1 MIPLTRTLYEQNI
14 ILMIFYT
21 IQQHHRILQ
30 SDTLPM
36 PPDIE
41 RRRIGCRQASLA
53 DIRTRTET
61 ASLFFSVIKRLRCSW
76 TGLRGQWRAGVH
88 VNLCHALRCRLPHVI
103 VESKFVW
110 QRLQRIIIA
119 SHSVSKMN
127 QNRPNEIFFVL
138 HDFLY
143 TMIFNEHWLLI
154 IKIFQ
159 AGFLK
164 YTGQKPLV
172 LE

>member
-1 MIPLTRTLYEQNI
+1 VNSAAYAPDIPLNEFFFFFASLSSVNENDTMIPLTRTLYEQNI

-61 ASLFFSVIKRLRCSW
+61 ASLFFSVIKRLR
-76 TGLRGQWRAGVH
+76 
-88 VNLCHALRCRLPHVI
+88 
-103 VESKFVW
+103 
-110 QRLQRIIIA
+110 
-119 SHSVSKMN
+119 
-127 QNRPNEIFFVL
+127 
-138 HDFLY
+138 
-143 TMIFNEHWLLI
+143 
-154 IKIFQ
+154 
-159 AGFLK
+159 
-164 YTGQKPLV
+164 
-172 LE
+172 